1 MAPRKRKK
9 SDLDDFVVDDVFALN
24 SQQDY
29 QPETRPRKRKPQPAP
44 GPCRLKP
51 INQQAI
57 RKLMGVMQKQTP
69 SSSQRSSNADADEEA
84 DDSPDEAVS
93 QRLAQ
98 GEDDIDLFSDV
109 TLDLS
114 VDLDAEPE
122 PRSTRGAAADAG
134 PQIRLHARAERSQ
147 VDLDDDSQDTGDEIS
162 YAPFET
168 QLEADL
174 CRPLTQSELDIVDCE
189 DVGILPGPR
198 THDRGRYTELVKAVE
213 TDGLNPL
220 IEYALAS
227 ELQSGSKFGIYFAG
241 EAPEYWNDLSRMTLC
256 TMPSGVLHELTCG
269 NLKKAYDNDPAL
281 KESLDRNAE
290 RGREHPS
297 VYARVL
303 TNQSGDPLNVSGAR
317 RLAQWLL
324 NYISQATSILTPIH
338 MKAFC
343 NIDSQFDRDWRL
355 AATEAGDRSFL
366 STRDST
372 RSASRVNVIETFC
385 RQLLGECL
393 RCEQENRQLPPLL
406 YIGYAARTDIRKRQ
420 HEACGKS
427 SNWLATLVQAICNA
441 VWGSDSYK
449 MNFFVICPLA
459 EKRQG
464 VVAEMLLTRILGA
477 YYTAGGGFCIDIAGK
492 SMESIHFRKLTV
504 GENIDHWNELYAWVE
519 KHTPLTENYK
529 LERARS
535 ADVKRRQKAEEK
547 AALEHEADDSREDI
561 LSTLKDL
568 SEYYHTC
575 QQYKDDPDWQTPEGK
590 EYIRQSEEL
599 WEDAKKK
606 YPELVASLPPL

>member
-9 SDLDDFVVDDVFALN
+9 SDLDDFVVDDVFALD

-44 GPCRLKP
+44 GPHKLKP
-51 INQQAI
+51 VNQQAI

-69 SSSQRSSNADADEEA
+69 SSQRSSNADAEEET
-84 DDSPDEAVS
+84 DDSFDEAVS
-93 QRLAQ
+93 QRPAQ

-122 PRSTRGAAADAG
+122 PRSTRRAAADAG

-147 VDLDDDSQDTGDEIS
+147 ADLDDDSQDSGDEIA

-174 CRPLTQSELDIVDCE
+174 CRSLTQSELDIVDCE

-198 THDRGRYTELVKAVE
+198 THDRDRYTELVKAVE
-213 TDGLNPL
+213 NDGLDPL

-227 ELQSGSKFGIYFAG
+227 ELQSGSKFGIYFAR
-241 EAPEYWNDLSRMTLC
+241 EAPDYWNDLSRITLC

-290 RGREHPS
+290 RGREHLS

-303 TNQSGDPLNVSGAR
+303 TSQSGDLLNVSEAR

-324 NYISQATSILTPIH
+324 NYISQNSSVLTLIH
-338 MKAFC
+338 MKAFYK
-343 NIDSQFDRDWRL
+343 IDSQFDRDWRL

-385 RQLLGECL
+385 KQLLGECL
-393 RCEQENRQLPPLL
+393 RCEQENRPLLPLL

-441 VWGSDSYK
+441 VWAPTRTRCTSLSY
-449 MNFFVICPLA
+449 V
-459 EKRQG
+459 
-464 VVAEMLLTRILGA
+464 LLQR
-477 YYTAGGGFCIDIAGK
+477 
-492 SMESIHFRKLTV
+492 SVR
-504 GENIDHWNELYAWVE
+504 AWS
-519 KHTPLTENYK
+519 P
-529 LERARS
+529 RCS
-535 ADVKRRQKAEEK
+535 
-547 AALEHEADDSREDI
+547 
-561 LSTLKDL
+561 
-568 SEYYHTC
+568 
-575 QQYKDDPDWQTPEGK
+575 
-590 EYIRQSEEL
+590 
-599 WEDAKKK
+599 
-606 YPELVASLPPL
+606 